1 MSREPDRHG
10 GSPSSRPWRSAS
22 SMVLANGTEVD
33 LGALGRARVVSM
45 IGQGGQGYVYEV
57 ERPVGEPLALKW
69 YKKESASVEQHD
81 EMQQLVEFGSP
92 HARFLWPMSMA
103 RVAGEPGF

>member
-1 MSREPDRHG
+1 
-10 GSPSSRPWRSAS
+10 
-22 SMVLANGTEVD
+22 MVLVNGTEVD

-92 HARFLWPMSMA
+92 HAPVP
-103 RVAGEPGF
+103 VADEHGAGVR